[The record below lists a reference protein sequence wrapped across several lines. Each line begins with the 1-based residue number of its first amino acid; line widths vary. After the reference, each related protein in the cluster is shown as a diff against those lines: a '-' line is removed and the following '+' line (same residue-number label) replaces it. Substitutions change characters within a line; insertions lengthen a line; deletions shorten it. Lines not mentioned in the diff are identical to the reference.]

1 MMRIV
6 SLSLV
11 ALSYAILSVYRPV
24 AIAQPSN
31 CCSNRCHFRNDV
43 TNNNLSTAA
52 DENNPWDN
60 WYEWSECRAN
70 DSTNTTAGNAPP
82 KNASLVCE
90 NLNGWMNETGQYYTC
105 CVLEKHR
112 LSVAQLTASLVL
124 GSLTLGFVV
133 VLMLGILRSKE
144 VRRLPF
150 NVYLVF
156 LFGPSSIFIASM
168 IVTSPLIFNCISS
181 VWLANAW
188 MWSFYATVNVLLNA
202 VIAHDI
208 YVLLRNSKRCL
219 RTKPLP
225 LVTVYKRVTAV
236 YVIAVL
242 HGTLTTIVVS
252 NKIESMQSYSH
263 AQRVYIW
270 TTASLIFL
278 LPVFYVLYICIRVWK
293 DKLLPLSGDTRTLA
307 FYFLRIAIVFFI
319 IWFPVAII
327 ELLYYSRFGYDRYLY
342 DLTYLVLAGEIF
354 SAALALTK
362 PDVLLAVKRLLCN
375 GRGYQP
381 WKARRRRPFP
391 GTSSEQGRDE
401 PAGGSRSSDNA
412 VRTSAWDK
420 PDDYGDNISR
430 RRVGDNDGNY
440 VENE

>member
-1 MMRIV
+1 
-6 SLSLV
+6 L
-11 ALSYAILSVYRPV
+11 
-24 AIAQPSN
+24 
-31 CCSNRCHFRNDV
+31 RNDP
-43 TNNNLSTAA
+43 TSNNLSTAA
-52 DENNPWDN
+52 NERKPWEN
-60 WYEWSECRAN
+60 WYEWSDCRAN
-70 DSTNTTAGNAPP
+70 DGTNTTAGNAPP

-90 NLNGWMNETGQYYTC
+90 NSNGWMNETEQYYTC
-105 CVLEKHR
+105 CLLEEHR

-124 GSLTLGFVV
+124 GCFTLGFVM
-133 VLMLGILRSKE
+133 VLMISILRSKE
-144 VRRLPF
+144 VRRRRF
-150 NVYLVF
+150 NAYLVF
-156 LFGPSSIFIASM
+156 LFGPSSIFIAST
-168 IVTSPLIFNCISS
+168 IVTSPLIFNCIFSA
-181 VWLANAW
+181 WLADTWAAY
-188 MWSFYATVNVLLNA
+188 FYATANVLLNA

-208 YVLLRNSKRCL
+208 YVLLRNSKECL

-362 PDVLLAVKRLLCN
+362 PDVLLALKRLLYN
-375 GRGYQP
+375 GRGCQQ
-381 WKARRRRPFP
+381 WKERRRRPFSEA
-391 GTSSEQGRDE
+391 SSREQVSDE
-401 PAGGSRSSDNA
+401 PADSGRESENA
-412 VRTSAWDK
+412 VRASAWDK
-420 PDDYGDNISR
+420 PD
-430 RRVGDNDGNY
+430 
-440 VENE
+440 